1 MVILIYVDGLLDTLN
16 SKKKFTNV
24 ILKEI
29 ILIYVR
35 TLKIDP
41 KSYEHGLNISSW
53 HNNIFYFSNIKIA
66 TIMLKFDKK

>member
-1 MVILIYVDGLLDTLN
+1 MVILIYINGILDTLN
-16 SKKKFTNV
+16 FKKKFTNV

-41 KSYEHGLNISSW
+41 KVMNTVWIYPVDIV
-53 HNNIFYFSNIKIA
+53 IFFIFQI
-66 TIMLKFDKK
+66 